1 MVVDL
6 LTGLESMSQMSNQNQ
21 AQQQQPRQTDAAQQQ
36 ATSQGGQPAPQQ
48 FQTRSYLSQNVRT
61 ASIQRLNRCLADSIV
76 LHSQAKYAHWNVKGL
91 HFFPL
96 HELFDEIAE
105 EFEDHIDEIAERIT
119 SLGGQA
125 IGSTYTA
132 ASTSNIPPL
141 STSAVTGVEFI
152 EMLADRIAMHDA
164 NLGQDI
170 QAATQSGDLDTA
182 DLLNEVSREVG
193 EQRWL
198 LEAHLQGPP
207 EQREPMQGQPQ
218 TTQSSQ
224 RR

>member
-1 MVVDL
+1 
-6 LTGLESMSQMSNQNQ
+6 MSQMYNQNQ
-21 AQQQQPRQTDAAQQQ
+21 SQQQQPRRTGSTQQQ
-36 ATSQGGQPAPQQ
+36 APVQGGQPAPQQ

-61 ASIQRLNRCLADSIV
+61 ESIQRLNRCLADSIV
-76 LHSQAKYAHWNVKGL
+76 IQSQAKYAHWNVKGL

-105 EFEDHIDEIAERIT
+105 EFEDHVDEIAERIT

-125 IGSTYTA
+125 IGTTYTA
-132 ASTSNIPPL
+132 ASASNIPPL

-164 NLGQDI
+164 NLSQDI
-170 QAATQSGDLDTA
+170 QAATQSGDVDTA
-182 DLLNEVSREVG
+182 DMLNEISREVG
-193 EQRWL
+193 EQRWF

-207 EQREPMQGQPQ
+207 VQNEPVQGRSQ
-218 TTQSSQ
+218 TTQLSQ
-224 RR
+224 SQ

>member
-1 MVVDL
+1 
-6 LTGLESMSQMSNQNQ
+6 MSQMYNQNQ
-21 AQQQQPRQTDAAQQQ
+21 SQQQQSRQTGTTQQQ
-36 ATSQGGQPAPQQ
+36 TTAQAGQPAPQQ
-48 FQTRSYLSQNVRT
+48 FETRSYLSQNVRT

-76 LHSQAKYAHWNVKGL
+76 LQSQAKYAHWNVKGL

-105 EFEDHIDEIAERIT
+105 EFEDHVDEIAERIT
-119 SLGGQA
+119 SLGGEA

-164 NLGQDI
+164 NLSQDI
-170 QAATQSGDLDTA
+170 RAATQSGDVDTA
-182 DLLNEVSREVG
+182 DLLNEISREVG
-193 EQRWL
+193 EQRWF
-198 LEAHLQGPP
+198 LEAHLQGQPV
-207 EQREPMQGQPQ
+207 QGGVSQGQSQ
-218 TTQSSQ
+218 STQQ
-224 RR
+224 

>member
-1 MVVDL
+1 
-6 LTGLESMSQMSNQNQ
+6 MSQMYNQNQ
-21 AQQQQPRQTDAAQQQ
+21 SQQQQPRQTGATQQQ
-36 ATSQGGQPAPQQ
+36 TTAQGGQPAAQQ
-48 FQTRSYLSQNVRT
+48 FPTRSYLSQNVRT
-61 ASIQRLNRCLADSIV
+61 SSIQRLNRCLADSIV
-76 LHSQAKYAHWNVKGL
+76 LQSQAKYAHWNVKGL

-164 NLGQDI
+164 NLSQDI
-170 QAATQSGDLDTA
+170 QAATQSGDVDTA
-182 DLLNEVSREVG
+182 DLLNEISREVG
-193 EQRWL
+193 EQRWF
-198 LEAHLQGPP
+198 LEAHLQGPTM
-207 EQREPMQGQPQ
+207 QNEPVQGRSQ
-218 TTQSSQ
+218 TTQTSQ
-224 RR
+224 R